1 MDVVDVVAV
10 VAVVAVVEAE
20 VNRANE
26 AVFDLFIVWLV
37 SQTEGCG
44 PVYKIVYTV
53 ESGLASSSQKIYV
66 FYGWS
71 LTAPLSCLCK

>member
-1 MDVVDVVAV
+1 MAVVDVVAV
-10 VAVVAVVEAE
+10 VDVEAV

-44 PVYKIVYTV
+44 PVYRIVYTV

-66 FYGWS
+66 FMGG
-71 LTAPLSCLCK
+71 P